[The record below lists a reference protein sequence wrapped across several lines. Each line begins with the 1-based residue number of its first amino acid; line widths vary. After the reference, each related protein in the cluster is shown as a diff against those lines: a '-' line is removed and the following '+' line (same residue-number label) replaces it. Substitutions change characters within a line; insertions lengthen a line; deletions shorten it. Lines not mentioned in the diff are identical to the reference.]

1 MNTAQNKIQTTQQP
15 VTSHDEDILVIKRD
29 ILFAE
34 NTWQGLQTDRIETY
48 INCIAK
54 HQEFLPRSL
63 MEQDERY
70 KQIIPYIV
78 FRYNNAYFMM
88 QRKASA
94 SEQRLKNK
102 YTLGIGGHMRHEDM
116 LNSNSVFDWAK
127 REFHEEVVYSDP
139 FTIKTIGFINDD
151 STDVGKVHL
160 GLLLLIEGTSENIA
174 VKSELK
180 SGVLTPLAEIKN
192 YYDQMETWSQIAF
205 SFLMNQINK

>member
-15 VTSHDEDILVIKRD
+15 VTTSHDEDILVIKRD

-34 NTWQGLQTDRIETY
+34 NTWQGLQTDRTETY

-151 STDVGKVHL
+151 STEVGKVHL

-180 SGVLTPLAEIKN
+180 SGILTPLAEIKN

-205 SFLMNQINK
+205 SFLMN

>member
-34 NTWQGLQTDRIETY
+34 NTWQGLQTNRTETY

-151 STDVGKVHL
+151 STEVGKVHL

-180 SGVLTPLAEIKN
+180 SGILTPLAEIKN